1 MSDEQTIWNVVAVER
16 RRLADELEN
25 LTDKQWAAQSQC
37 DAWTAREVAAHI
49 VAPFETSTLRF
60 MLTMLKNRGNFD
72 NAIIELTARINN
84 KFSTAEVIGKLREHA
99 ENRWLPPKAGPE
111 VPLSEIVV
119 HGQDI
124 RRVVGMETTVPEET
138 IRLALDGIDDL
149 DRRSDYA
156 ARIGAPINHDD

>member
-1 MSDEQTIWNVVAVER
+1 MSDEQAIWNAVAVER

-25 LTDKQWAAQSQC
+25 LTDKQWATQSQC
-37 DAWTAREVAAHI
+37 DVWTAREVAAHI
-49 VAPFETSTLRF
+49 VTPFETSTPRF
-60 MLTMLKNRGNFD
+60 MFTMLKHRGKFD

-84 KFSTAEVIGKLREHA
+84 KFSTAEVIGKLRDNA
-99 ENRWLPPKAGPE
+99 ENRWVPPKAGPE

-124 RRVVGMETTVPEET
+124 RRVLGMETTVPEDT

-156 ARIGAPINHDD
+156 ARIGAPVHND